1 MHYFIIAG
9 EASGDLHGAA
19 LIEALKEADRDA
31 RFTFLGGDRM
41 TEAAAAQPLIHN
53 RDMAFMGFSEV
64 LRHLGKIGGN
74 LRKTRAELVSSRL
87 NCLILID
94 YPSFNLK
101 IAKAAKAAGI
111 PVFYYISPK
120 IWAWKE
126 WRIKSIKRYVDRMF
140 SILPFE
146 VDFYK
151 RHDYAIDY
159 VGNPSVEEIDKA
171 KPTLSPRADFLS
183 AHRLR
188 DRAIVALLPGSRMG
202 EIRCNLPIM
211 AEVMKQ
217 YPQYRAVIAGAPD
230 IADEVYAAYCDFPV
244 VRGATFDLLANSRAA
259 LVTSGTAT
267 LETALLGVPQ
277 VVVYRSNGSKIAYK
291 IMRKLIKVDFVALP
305 NLIAGREIIP
315 ELLLHDCTV
324 DNVSEKLTPLLT
336 DTPERQAQLDGYAD
350 MRRILGS
357 STAAVSTAR
366 LITEALADKI
376 KKS

>member
-19 LIEALKEADRDA
+19 LIEALKAGDASA

-41 TEAAAAQPLIHN
+41 TAAAGHEPLIHN

-64 LRHLGKIGGN
+64 IRHLGKITGN
-74 LRKTRAELVSSRL
+74 LRKARAGLLESSAD
-87 NCLILID
+87 CLILID

-101 IAKAAKAAGI
+101 VARTAHKAGI
-111 PVFYYISPK
+111 PVYYYISPK

-126 WRIKSIKRYVDRMF
+126 WRIKAIKRYVSRMF

-151 RHDYAIDY
+151 RHDFEVDY
-159 VGNPSVEEIDKA
+159 VGNPSVEEIAELKDSLPDR
-171 KPTLSPRADFLS
+171 PTFL
-183 AHRLR
+183 AEHKLR
-188 DRAIVALLPGSRMG
+188 DRPIVALLPGSRRG
-202 EIRCNLPIM
+202 EIRCNLPVM
-211 AEVMKQ
+211 AEVMKR

-230 IADEVYAAYCDFPV
+230 IADEVYAAYCDYPV

-277 VVVYRSNGSKIAYK
+277 VVVYRSNGSKLAYK
-291 IMRKLIKVDFVALP
+291 IMRRLIKVDFVALP

-315 ELLLHDCTV
+315 EMLLHECTP
-324 DNVSEKLTPLLT
+324 DAVSERLTPLLT
-336 DTPERQAQLDGYAD
+336 DTPGRNAQLDGYAE
-350 MRRILGS
+350 MQRRLGS
-357 STAAVSTAR
+357 STAAVTTAGH
-366 LITEALADKI
+366 IIAALT

>member
-19 LIEALKEADRDA
+19 LIEALKAEDSAA

-41 TEAAAAQPLIHN
+41 TVAAGHEPLIHN

-64 LRHLGKIGGN
+64 LRHLGKISGN
-74 LRKTRAELVSSRL
+74 LRTARTSLLAAKPD
-87 NCLILID
+87 CLILID

-101 IAKAAKAAGI
+101 VAKTAHKAGI

-126 WRIKSIKRYVDRMF
+126 WRVKAIRRYVSRMF

-146 VDFYK
+146 VAFYG
-151 RHDYAIDY
+151 RHDFEVDY
-159 VGNPSVEEIDKA
+159 VGNPSVEEIDKIRQDL
-171 KPTLSPRADFLS
+171 PDRSTFLG
-183 AHRLR
+183 RNGLR
-188 DRAIVALLPGSRMG
+188 DRQIVALLPGSRMG
-202 EIRCNLPIM
+202 EIRCNLPVM
-211 AEVMKQ
+211 AEVMRR

-230 IADEVYAAYCDFPV
+230 IADEVYAAYCDYPV
-244 VRGATFDLLANSRAA
+244 VRDATFALLANSRAA

-277 VVVYRSNGSKIAYK
+277 VVVYRSNGSKLAYK
-291 IMRKLIKVDFVALP
+291 IMRRLIKVDFVSLP

-315 ELLLHDCTV
+315 ELLLHECTP
-324 DNVSEKLTPLLT
+324 DNVSDCLTPLLT
-336 DTPERQAQLDGYAD
+336 DTPVREAQLQGYGD
-350 MRRILGS
+350 MRAALGS
-357 STAAVSTAR
+357 STAAVTTAR
-366 LITEALADKI
+366 LILDALRD
-376 KKS
+376 